1 MQIIPIRELK
11 DTAKISLT
19 CHKTDKPIFI
29 TKNGYGDMVVM
40 SLTAYQQQQE
50 EITVLQRLLNAKQGN
65 VVTEST
71 VNEKVGKIY
80 EV

>member
-11 DTAKISLT
+11 DTTKISLT
-19 CHKTDKPIFI
+19 CHQTDKPIFV

-50 EITVLQRLLNAKQGN
+50 EITILQRLLSAKQGN
-65 VVTEST
+65 VIDDSA
-71 VNEKVGKIY
+71 VNQKVGKIY